1 VIEDYNPNFRTMAWT
16 ILAYS
21 EPNPELA
28 VVSTGVIMGNTLWIG
43 AASADGVAYR
53 PLPHPATTNAR

>member
-1 VIEDYNPNFRTMAWT
+1 MIAQLDPRTMAWT

-28 VVSTGVIMGNTLWIG
+28 VVATGVIMDDTLWIG

-53 PLPHPATTNAR
+53 PLPRVSTNAR